1 MGRDRF
7 LPDQGKEIKKWVL
20 LVNMENGLGN
30 GTPSTCYYIGD
41 FDGTSFQI
49 TQTKELWLDYGKDNY
64 AGSTFSGL
72 NGDDR
77 IFLGWMSCWEY
88 ANLLPTSVGR

>member
-1 MGRDRF
+1 M
-7 LPDQGKEIKKWVL
+7 V
-20 LVNMENGLGN
+20 GL
-30 GTPSTCYYIGD
+30 
-41 FDGTSFQI
+41 
-49 TQTKELWLDYGKDNY
+49 WKDNY

-88 ANLLPTSVGR
+88 ANLLPTSVGRGNMIIPRRLGLVEEGRHYMLASVIPSGLSAFMRILVWSGL